1 MSEIERK
8 SKLLKKAVRRKTMEL
23 INKKSL
29 QELIEATFMEMK
41 PTFEEHFTGSKGK
54 LSKDE
59 LKALEKAGRQH
70 YYNATEA
77 CQFLGVSQATFWKWK
92 KKYPELNPIMVDG
105 ICRFARED
113 LINFMNEKRK

>member
-1 MSEIERK
+1 
-8 SKLLKKAVRRKTMEL
+8 
-23 INKKSL
+23 
-29 QELIEATFMEMK
+29 
-41 PTFEEHFTGSKGK
+41 
-54 LSKDE
+54 
-59 LKALEKAGRQH
+59 

-92 KKYPELNPIMVDG
+92 KKYPELKPIMVDG

>member
-1 MSEIERK
+1 MG
-8 SKLLKKAVRRKTMEL
+8 L

-59 LKALEKAGRQH
+59 LKALEKAGRQQ
-70 YYNATEA
+70 YYNTTEA
-77 CQFLGVSQATFWKWK
+77 GEFLGVSQATFWKWK
-92 KKYPELNPIMVDG
+92 KKYPELKPIMVDG

-113 LINFMNEKRK
+113 LINFMNEKRR